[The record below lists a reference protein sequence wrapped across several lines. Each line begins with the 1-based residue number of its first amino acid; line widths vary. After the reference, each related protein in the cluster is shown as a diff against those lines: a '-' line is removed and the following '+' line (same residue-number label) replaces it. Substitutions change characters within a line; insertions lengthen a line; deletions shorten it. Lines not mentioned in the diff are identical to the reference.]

1 MLNARVL
8 INKSSIYLPLHYGH
22 PPQYLLTRMKR
33 LAFSISKIFIAEHG
47 TTEFLKRLA
56 DPLWFQS
63 FGCVLGFDWHSSGLT
78 TVVTG
83 VLQHSIDLQ
92 NHGILISGGKG
103 KKSSLPKN
111 EIPKLAQS
119 VNLNGKRGSDLLY
132 ASKMA
137 AKVDNGAVQDGYTLY
152 HHVIFFN
159 EHGHWTVVQQG
170 MNTGFKMARRYHWSS
185 DNIHNSFLNEPH
197 SGIICDRT
205 HENVL
210 DLTSTA
216 SLETQKTS
224 IDLVRGNPQNLIN
237 TVKKLELQKSITL
250 DDWISNNTDGW
261 EKIAITGDYKMPR
274 HLNWKVINKV
284 YDIQPVNY
292 EELIS
297 IDGVG
302 PSLIRA
308 LSLISMLIY
317 GSQASWKDP
326 VRYSFAHGGKDGV
339 PFPVD
344 RRTYDK
350 SIMFLKDAIEG
361 GEISSGEKK
370 MALKKLFT
378 HLNAI
383 LPAYSD

>member
-1 MLNARVL
+1 M

-22 PPQYLLTRMKR
+22 PPQYLLARMKR

-137 AKVDNGAVQDGYTLY
+137 AKVDNGAVQDGYNLY

-185 DNIHNSFLNEPH
+185 DNIHNSFLNVPH

-216 SLETQKTS
+216 SIETQKTS

-237 TVKKLELQKSITL
+237 TVKKLELQKSISL

>member
-1 MLNARVL
+1 L

-22 PPQYLLTRMKR
+22 PPQYLLARMKR

-137 AKVDNGAVQDGYTLY
+137 AKVDNGAVQDGYNLY

-185 DNIHNSFLNEPH
+185 DNIHNSFLNVPH

-216 SLETQKTS
+216 SIETQKTS

-237 TVKKLELQKSITL
+237 TVKKLELQKSISL

>member
-1 MLNARVL
+1 M
-8 INKSSIYLPLHYGH
+8 HYGH
-22 PPQYLLTRMKR
+22 PPQYLLERMKK
-33 LAFSISKIFIAEHG
+33 LAFSISRIFIAEHG
-47 TTEFLKRLA
+47 TAEFLKRLA

-83 VLQHSIDLQ
+83 VLQHSIDQQ
-92 NHGILISGGKG
+92 NHGIMITGGKG
-103 KKSSLPKN
+103 KKSSLPKS

-119 VNLNGKRGSDLLY
+119 INMNGKRSSNLLY

-137 AKVDNGAVQDGYTLY
+137 AKVDNGAVQDGYDLY
-152 HHVIFFN
+152 HHVIFFD
-159 EHGHWTVVQQG
+159 EHGHWTIVQQG
-170 MNTGFKMARRYHWSS
+170 MNTDFKMARRYHWSS
-185 DNIHNSFLNEPH
+185 DNIHHSFLNEPH

-210 DLTSTA
+210 DMTA
-216 SLETQKTS
+216 SDSIETQKTS
-224 IDLVRGNPQNLIN
+224 IDLVRDGPQNLI
-237 TVKKLELQKSITL
+237 TSIKKLQLQKNITL
-250 DDWISNNTDGW
+250 DDWISKSNDSW
-261 EKIAITGDYKMPR
+261 DKIAFTGDYEMPR
-274 HLNWKVINKV
+274 HLNWKIINKV

-292 EELIS
+292 EEFVS

-308 LSLISMLIY
+308 LSLISQLIY
-317 GSQASWKDP
+317 GSRTSWKDP

-344 RRTYDK
+344 RRTFDK

-361 GEISSGEKK
+361 GEISGDEKR
-370 MALKKLFT
+370 MVLKKLSE
-378 HLNAI
+378 HLKVI
-383 LPAYSD
+383 LPGYAD

>member
-1 MLNARVL
+1 M

-22 PPQYLLTRMKR
+22 PPQYLLARMKR

-137 AKVDNGAVQDGYTLY
+137 AKVDNGAVQDGYNLY

-216 SLETQKTS
+216 SIETQKTS

-237 TVKKLELQKSITL
+237 TVKKLELQKSVSL